1 MIKNT
6 MRVITCD
13 DLLKRVSGGSG
24 GDQLPKKTGRARV
37 INDNGLS

>member
-6 MRVITCD
+6 IKVITCD

-24 GDQLPKKTGRARV
+24 GDQLPKENRPGTG
-37 INDNGLS
+37 N